1 MTSPLGDPDRLLAE
15 LARMLKGVSGE
26 ETAVF
31 VREVAAARR
40 VFVAGAG
47 RSGLV
52 MRAFAMRLMHLGKDV
67 HVVGDVTAPPLGRG
81 DLLVIGSGSGK
92 TESMVGVAGRAAAA
106 GARVALITSAILGPL
121 AALAHLRVRM
131 PPILPP
137 ELLSAP
143 QAGTHAD
150 PALFQPMR
158 TLFEQ
163 ALLLWLDGV
172 VVALMAP
179 LGATPEA
186 MEARHQNVE

>member
-1 MTSPLGDPDRLLAE
+1 MALYHLRQAPQGGGAHLA
-15 LARMLKGVSGE
+15 
-26 ETAVF
+26 F
-31 VREVAAARR
+31 HVAEA
-40 VFVAGAG
+40 
-47 RSGLV
+47 
-52 MRAFAMRLMHLGKDV
+52 H
-67 HVVGDVTAPPLGRG
+67 H
-81 DLLVIGSGSGK
+81 
-92 TESMVGVAGRAAAA
+92 
-106 GARVALITSAILGPL
+106 ALILGPL

-179 LGATPEA
+179 LGTTPEA